1 MATVLVVGCVTLVG
15 AGAVVAAISV
25 LAKVKLL
32 KLGVV
37 LVAVGVVGLVIH
49 YASAPEA
56 APGWLWPQ
64 SKNVVVYANNERIPT
79 SYAQATS
86 ELKEAILLDNVA
98 TSDSLSMA
106 ARDKGPGV
114 YSYALYTGW
123 TTTRECVYY
132 SVDSTTWS
140 LARGAC

>member
-1 MATVLVVGCVTLVG
+1 MTAVVVVGCVSLVG
-15 AGAVVAAISV
+15 VGAL
-25 LAKVKLL
+25 LAVTSILGRVKLL
-32 KLGVV
+32 KLGVS
-37 LVAVGVVGLVIH
+37 LVVAGVMGLIIH

-64 SKNVVVYANNERIPT
+64 SKNVVAYANNERIPT
-79 SYAQATS
+79 SYTQASS

-106 ARDKGPGV
+106 ARSKGPGI

-123 TTTRECVYY
+123 TTTRECVRY
-132 SVDSTTWS
+132 SVTSEQWT
-140 LARGAC
+140 LARAVC